1 MGAIKLL
8 QTQVESV
15 KGNIDELK
23 QQINTI
29 NTEWDDKWYK
39 YEDQQALLD
48 YIKRATDHVNQL
60 KKRADKERKR
70 KEKAEKK
77 AKEAGENV
85 DGEDGENYVARKK
98 EYFSYEIGQCEWL
111 LKYFRSLNGDQT
123 TITEKVAEKHVC
135 ANSKLDEDLQKGG
148 LTLMVKNADG
158 VDMSKGFNKKKGK
171 KIKKIKKL
179 LPSSTLI

>member
-1 MGAIKLL
+1 MG
-8 QTQVESV
+8 
-15 KGNIDELK
+15 
-23 QQINTI
+23 
-29 NTEWDDKWYK
+29 
-39 YEDQQALLD
+39 DQQALLD

-85 DGEDGENYVARKK
+85 DGENYVARKK

-171 KIKKIKKL
+171 KNK
-179 LPSSTLI
+179 

>member
-23 QQINTI
+23 AQITTI
-29 NTEWDDKWYK
+29 NAEWDDKWYK

-70 KEKAEKK
+70 KEKAEK
-77 AKEAGENV
+77 AGENV

-135 ANSKLDEDLQKGG
+135 ANSKLDEDLQKGC
-148 LTLMVKNADG
+148 
-158 VDMSKGFNKKKGK
+158 F
-171 KIKKIKKL
+171 
-179 LPSSTLI
+179 

>member
-23 QQINTI
+23 AQITTI
-29 NTEWDDKWYK
+29 NAEWDDKWYK

-70 KEKAEKK
+70 REKAEKK
-77 AKEAGENV
+77 AKEKGENV
-85 DGEDGENYVARKK
+85 DGDDGENFVARKK

-111 LKYFRSLNGDQT
+111 LKYFRSLNGEQT
-123 TITEKVAEKHVC
+123 VSTGKVAEKHFC